1 MLQNRVFFLKAE
13 LYKLPSTQ
21 FLTCLSGMNQ
31 LTHNLVENETSVK
44 NLTRQ
49 LSKAQYDIKQNNIST
64 TQELRNQSMQLE
76 KLRQQSEKDRSTI
89 QQLNGYLAQEIHGI
103 EEQIASLY
111 DISLTNNAT
120 ITSVCMFLKS
130 ICHSSI

>member
-1 MLQNRVFFLKAE
+1 MFFLKAE

-31 LTHNLVENETSVK
+31 LTHSLVENETSVK

-103 EEQIASLY
+103 EEKIASLY
-111 DISLTNNAT
+111 DIGLTNNAT

>member
-1 MLQNRVFFLKAE
+1 MFFLKAE

-31 LTHNLVENETSVK
+31 LTHSLVENETSVK

-76 KLRQQSEKDRSTI
+76 KLRQQSEKNRSTI

-103 EEQIASLY
+103 EEQIARLY
-111 DISLTNNAT
+111 DIRLTNNAT

>member
-1 MLQNRVFFLKAE
+1 MFFLKAE

-31 LTHNLVENETSVK
+31 LTHSLVENETSVK

-103 EEQIASLY
+103 EEQIARLY
-111 DISLTNNAT
+111 DIRLTNNAT

>member
-1 MLQNRVFFLKAE
+1 
-13 LYKLPSTQ
+13 
-21 FLTCLSGMNQ
+21 MNQ
-31 LTHNLVENETSVK
+31 LTHSLVENETSVK

-49 LSKAQYDIKQNNIST
+49 LSKAQYDTKQNNIST

-103 EEQIASLY
+103 EEQIARLY
-111 DISLTNNAT
+111 DIRLTNNDT

>member
-1 MLQNRVFFLKAE
+1 MFYLKAE

-31 LTHNLVENETSVK
+31 LTHSLFENETSVK

-103 EEQIASLY
+103 EEKIASLY
-111 DISLTNNAT
+111 DIGLTNNAT

>member
-1 MLQNRVFFLKAE
+1 MFFLKAE
-13 LYKLPSTQ
+13 LYKLPLTQ

-31 LTHNLVENETSVK
+31 LTHSLVENETSVK

-103 EEQIASLY
+103 EEQIARLY
-111 DISLTNNAT
+111 DIRLTNNAT